1 MRGLFSDVIADHVL
15 GFVICLARNFHV
27 YLRRQLQRTWEGV
40 GGEAGR
46 SDFVSGPFIS
56 GPGVASSID
65 HATVHLADCTL
76 GIVGAGAI
84 GREVGRRARAHDM
97 RVLAVDPIVR
107 SIPDVC
113 DVWPQDRLHDLLS
126 ASDFV
131 VIAAPHTPQT
141 NKLFRRRE
149 FEQMKRTAYLINV
162 GRGAIVDL
170 ADLTQALADGL
181 IAGAGLD
188 VFEIE
193 PLPADHPLWMM
204 PNVIIT
210 PHVAGASPR
219 IAERHTE
226 LLLDNIRRFVAGRP
240 PATLVDKRR
249 WY

>member
-15 GFVICLARNFHV
+15 GFVLCFARNLHTYV
-27 YLRRQLQRTWEGV
+27 RRQMHRTWEAA

-46 SDFVSGPFIS
+46 SDFVT

-65 HATVHLADCTL
+65 KSHLHLADCTL
-76 GIVGAGAI
+76 GVVGAGSI
-84 GREVGRRARAHDM
+84 GSEVARRARAFGM
-97 RVLAVDPIVR
+97 TVFAVDPQI
-107 SIPDVC
+107 SAIEGVC
-113 DVWPQDRLHDLLS
+113 DVWPPGRLADLLS
-126 ASDFV
+126 RSDFV
-131 VIAAPHTPQT
+131 VIAAPHTPET
-141 NKLFRRRE
+141 EKLFRRPQ
-149 FEQMKRTAYLINV
+149 FEQMKRTGCLINV

-170 ADLTQALADGL
+170 ADLTSALDEGL

-193 PLPADHPLWMM
+193 PLPAEHPLWMM

-219 IAERHTE
+219 IAARHTE
-226 LLLDNIRRFVAGRP
+226 VLLENIRLFVAGRP
-240 PATLVDKRR
+240 PATVVDKRR